1 VLSTKI
7 FVGQDNF
14 SFESMGLDKPECQI
28 LITEHS
34 LLLARISQALPTL
47 WVLACPERLN
57 TMNMA
62 DRYRRWFEYEK
73 DANQKVLDSYGSVP
87 EARRNTAAYQKG
99 LDLFGHILA
108 ARKLWL
114 YRFGLGEAPA
124 PDLFSRSVNL
134 EELAELAARMHAAWT
149 DYYKNL
155 DDSEVSRVFE

>member
-1 VLSTKI
+1 SFSFIVNQSPVLPLFRPPIYTTKAFVLSTKI

-14 SFESMGLDKPECQI
+14 SLESIGLDKTECQI

-114 YRFGLGEAPA
+114 YRFRLGEAPA
-124 PDLFSRSVNL
+124 PDLFSRSVN
-134 EELAELAARMHAAWT
+134 
-149 DYYKNL
+149 
-155 DDSEVSRVFE
+155 